1 MKKWYIEI
9 VEFESGEVVKRFE
22 CDTERQADRFDS
34 AANIN
39 LNHDKFYTR
48 VVEDQDQPLDKDA

>member
-1 MKKWYIEI
+1 MKWYVEI

-22 CDTERQADRFDS
+22 CDTERQADRIDDG
-34 AANIN
+34 ANIN

-48 VVEDQDQPLDKDA
+48 VVEDQAA